1 MGNGSALK
9 KFISSTV
16 YYHDFK
22 EAVALA
28 QNLGYGIEISRFGKL
43 REVEKNFDRLKLE
56 YKEILRDFD
65 GDVALHGFFSNLS
78 IASKDPLI
86 KEISEK
92 RYWQSFE
99 LAAEFGAKTVIFHT
113 CYNNL
118 LKHREYQENFF
129 LRNIEFYKGFVE
141 EFEHEGIVA
150 TIENVHEKDTTFIRN
165 LVGAINSPN
174 LKATLDV
181 GHVNLHSNIPPSDWI
196 KDYGI
201 MLHHMHL
208 HNNFTDE
215 DSHGGLKCG
224 TVDFVSI
231 VKTLKE
237 MYLYPSVTFEI
248 FDKEA
253 LHPSIDY
260 FDELWESV

>member
-1 MGNGSALK
+1 MENGSSLK

-16 YYHDFK
+16 FYHNFEK
-22 EAVALA
+22 AVELA
-28 QNLGYGIEISRFGKL
+28 QSLGCGIEISRFGKL
-43 REVEKNFDRLKLE
+43 REIEENFDRLKGE
-56 YKEILRDFD
+56 YKAILKDFE

-99 LAAEFGAKTVIFHT
+99 LAAELGAKTVIFHT

-118 LKHREYQENFF
+118 LKHKDYQENFF

-174 LKATLDV
+174 LKVTLDV
-181 GHVNLHSNIPPSDWI
+181 GHVNLHSIIAPCDWI

-201 MLHHMHL
+201 MLYHMHL
-208 HNNFTDE
+208 HNNFCEE
-215 DSHGGLKCG
+215 DSHGSLKCG
-224 TVDFVSI
+224 SVDFI
-231 VKTLKE
+231 PIIRTLKE
-237 MYLYPSVTFEI
+237 MHLRPSITFEI
-248 FDKEA
+248 FNKDA
-253 LHPSIDY
+253 LLESIEY
-260 FDELWESV
+260 FDEIWENV